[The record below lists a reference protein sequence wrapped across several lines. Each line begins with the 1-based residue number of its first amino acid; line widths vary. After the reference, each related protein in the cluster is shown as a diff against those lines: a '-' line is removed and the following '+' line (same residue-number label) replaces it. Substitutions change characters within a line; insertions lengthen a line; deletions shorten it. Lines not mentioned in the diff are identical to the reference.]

1 MSTQWKLLVAIAALL
16 LALATAAAAAGSHAL
31 DGVLEP
37 RALRSFETAVRLQ
50 FYHGLGLL
58 ALPFLAERFGAP
70 RLFALAAWMLV
81 AGTVLFCGGVYS
93 SAFGAPLGSVAPIGG
108 MTLIAGW
115 LVVVGAAIVG
125 RRGD

>member
-37 RALRSFETAVRLQ
+37 RALQSFETGVRLQ

-70 RLFALAAWMLV
+70 RLFALAAWLLV

-93 SAFGAPLGSVAPIGG
+93 SAFGAPLGRVAPLGG
-108 MTLIAGW
+108 MTLIVGW
-115 LVVVGAAIVG
+115 LVVAVAAIAG
-125 RRGD
+125 KARD